1 MTKTQDR
8 LIAVLALLGAL
19 LLIAGTLLHP
29 SGADPAAADAAF
41 TEYAADPFWVTSHLT
56 QLAGVALMLCSQVLL
71 AACISDQSQRPLAQL
86 ALMAAGASLAA
97 AAILQAVDGVA
108 LKPMVDAWA
117 AAPDV
122 AKDMA
127 MQAALAVRHI
137 EIGLAAVFGLVGGL
151 TICAYAALQWRGA
164 DLPPWLALLGALGGL
179 CSFAG
184 GLAVAY
190 TGFSGLSMAINMPGG
205 MVLVTWMI
213 ALAIVLLVR
222 RPAQ

>member
-8 LIAVLALLGAL
+8 LVAMLALLGAL

-29 SGADPAAADAAF
+29 SGADPAVPDAAF
-41 TEYAADPFWVTSHLT
+41 AEYAADPFWVTSHLT
-56 QLAGVALMLCSQVLL
+56 QLAGVALMLSSQVLL
-71 AACISDQSQRPLAQL
+71 AACITDQRHRPLAQL
-86 ALMAAGASLAA
+86 ALMGAAASLAA

-117 AAPDV
+117 VAPDS
-122 AKDMA
+122 AKPMA

-164 DLPPWLALLGALGGL
+164 SLSLWLALLGALGGL
-179 CSFAG
+179 GSFAG
-184 GLAVAY
+184 GLAVAN

-205 MVLVTWMI
+205 MVLVVWMI
-213 ALAIVLLVR
+213 ALSVTLLVR
-222 RPAQ
+222 GPAQ